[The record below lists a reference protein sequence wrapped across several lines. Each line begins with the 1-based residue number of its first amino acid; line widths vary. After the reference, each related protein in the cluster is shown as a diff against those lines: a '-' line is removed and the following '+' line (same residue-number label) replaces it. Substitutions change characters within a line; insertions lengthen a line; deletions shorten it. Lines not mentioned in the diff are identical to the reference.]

1 MRIPNQ
7 MILEAGEEP
16 LQWVDRLNK
25 FAQQVISGFASVK
38 ESRRYRDVEITG
50 TTERFPIAR
59 GLTRPPNGV
68 MVARILNRD
77 QPFKAVAPTSFY
89 WSQDQDTVY
98 GQLGGLVTGTNYNI
112 RFLILGGE

>member
-7 MILEAGEEP
+7 MMIEAGEEP
-16 LQWVDRLNK
+16 AQWVDRLNK
-25 FAQQVISGFASVK
+25 FAQQVISGFSSIK
-38 ESRRYRDVEITG
+38 ESRSYRDVEVAG
-50 TTERFPIAR
+50 TADRFPIVR

-68 MVARILNRD
+68 VLARIINRD
-77 QPFKAVAPTSFY
+77 EPFKAVATTSFY

-98 GQLGGLVTGTNYNI
+98 GQLGGLVTGTLYEI